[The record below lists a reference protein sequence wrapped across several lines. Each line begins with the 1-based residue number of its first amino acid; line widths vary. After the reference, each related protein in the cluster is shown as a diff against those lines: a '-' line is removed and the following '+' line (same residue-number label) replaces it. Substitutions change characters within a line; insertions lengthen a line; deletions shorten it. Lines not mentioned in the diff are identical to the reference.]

1 MTDPAIDEGVL
12 GTLADKLNGL
22 DLSDAEGAALSSIL
36 GRAAGADTD
45 EVSGFGWDE
54 GVAAV
59 RDPAPPQVSGN
70 PLVGLKIDPRQL
82 GSALGYKY

>member
-1 MTDPAIDEGVL
+1 MADPAIDEGVL

-36 GRAAGADTD
+36 ARAAVADAD
-45 EVSGFGWDE
+45 EVSGFGWEE

-59 RDPAPPQVSGN
+59 RDPAPPQISAH
-70 PLVGLKIDPRQL
+70 PLVGLKIDSRQL
-82 GSALGYKY
+82 GSSLGYKY